1 MFCCRMN
8 FALGPTNTG
17 SVRWKTTMSDKLL
30 PCPFC
35 GSDAEQDYT
44 RAFRHLS
51 GGRLDHGAAIYC
63 TSCNADMI
71 MCRGDHPELSDEER
85 MGAMVE
91 NWNRR
96 TPAPE
101 TNVAAR
107 I

>member
-1 MFCCRMN
+1 M
-8 FALGPTNTG
+8 T
-17 SVRWKTTMSDKLL
+17 DKLL

-71 MCRGDHPELSDEER
+71 MCRADHPELSDEER
-85 MGAMVE
+85 MGVMVE

-96 TPAPE
+96 TPSPE
-101 TNVAAR
+101 TREVGE
-107 I
+107 